1 MSQKI
6 AYGRV
11 GLGALFALLLF
22 GQHYAQAQ
30 EHHGLSIA
38 SPPDGATVTGP
49 LTVALASA
57 EQQGQEGEHH
67 HHGNGGGSRQVFLL
81 IDQPAPAP
89 GATIQADQTHIPF
102 PEGQRQ
108 VTVTLPPGRHTLQL
122 AVLDREGEIGRRF
135 RAADPVTVT
144 VQ

>member
-11 GLGALFALLLF
+11 GFGAIFALLLF
-22 GQHYAQAQ
+22 GRDPALAQ
-30 EHHGLSIA
+30 EHRGLSIA
-38 SPPDGATVTGP
+38 SPADGATITGP
-49 LTVALASA
+49 LTVALATA
-57 EQQGQEGEHH
+57 EQQGQEGGHH
-67 HHGNGGGSRQVFLL
+67 HHGSFSHQVFLL
-81 IDQPAPAP
+81 IDQPVAAP
-89 GATIQADQTHIPF
+89 GTTIQADQTHVPF

-108 VTVTLPPGRHTLQL
+108 VTVTLAPGKHTLQL

-135 RAADPVTVT
+135 RAPDPVTVI